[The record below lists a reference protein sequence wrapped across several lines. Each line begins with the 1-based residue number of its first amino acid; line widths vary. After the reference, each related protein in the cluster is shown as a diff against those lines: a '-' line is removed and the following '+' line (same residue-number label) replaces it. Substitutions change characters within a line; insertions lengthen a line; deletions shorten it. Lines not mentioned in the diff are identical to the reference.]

1 MGFLDHATNNII
13 VDAVLTDFGRQS
25 LARNDGSFNITKFSF
40 CDDEVDYNII
50 KKFGRTVGVEKVIKN
65 TPVQEANPD
74 AAQAIKHRLV
84 TLAIPNLDQMTTV
97 EIQGDSA
104 VDTSGTIPVVTVTKN
119 KQVSFSLNQTTTED
133 LIPQV
138 LRNNGYRVY
147 VDNRFISLNN
157 VRPGFIDKNSVAT
170 YNILKGRAASKTTKG
185 GAILNLTLR
194 AKAITDT
201 NFNIYGS
208 VGLKTQIKTYLI
220 TEGLQDGVRTYF
232 TVKINKT

>member
-13 VDAVLTDFGRQS
+13 VDAVLTDWGRQS

-74 AAQAIKHRLV
+74 A
-84 TLAIPNLDQMTTV
+84 
-97 EIQGDSA
+97 
-104 VDTSGTIPVVTVTKN
+104 
-119 KQVSFSLNQTTTED
+119 
-133 LIPQV
+133 
-138 LRNNGYRVY
+138 GYRVY

-194 AKAITDT
+194 AKAITNT